1 MTRQEIEAEI
11 EDLKADYAR
20 LSADLE
26 KLVYVGGRT
35 EHNEEELERI
45 ANQIASLRQ
54 QLQQKKS

>member
-1 MTRQEIEAEI
+1 MNRKEIEAEI

-35 EHNEEELERI
+35 EHNEDELERLTE
-45 ANQIASLRQ
+45 QIASLRK
-54 QLQQKKS
+54 QLQHTKE

>member
-1 MTRQEIEAEI
+1 MTPQEMEAEI

-45 ANQIASLRQ
+45 AKQIASLRQ
-54 QLQQKKS
+54 QLQQQKS